1 MKILFYTIVYLICL
15 FTSICGTSYAQIP
28 NNDFEV
34 WDSSGGYK
42 TPVGW
47 DNMNPVTYS
56 TSVLT
61 CERMVPGNSGSYHL
75 ALNSQTV
82 SGSVVPGIAVSGLLD
97 PTTHK
102 PASGFPYTS
111 RPQVL
116 AGAWQ
121 YMAYT
126 TADQGFIEVLL
137 SKWNSI
143 AGRRDTIAFT
153 HYLLPG
159 MVMYWADFHL
169 PLTYSSSA
177 NPDSAMIF
185 LSASGP
191 TPVAYSFLWVDGLR
205 FADSATLNNNVISK
219 ANTEF
224 TIHPNPTHAFAQIE
238 YNSDRSRNVRYTFF
252 DVAGRLCL
260 NGAFTA
266 MPGNNSEQ
274 INVSGMPKGLYFVKI
289 NDEFGTTEQK
299 LTIN

>member
-1 MKILFYTIVYLICL
+1 MKIPLYSLVTLICL
-15 FTSICGTSYAQIP
+15 FTSIGNSSFAQIP

-56 TSVLT
+56 TSILT
-61 CERMVPGNSGSYHL
+61 CERMVPGHTGLYHL
-75 ALNSQTV
+75 ALNTQTV
-82 SGSVVPGIAVSGLLD
+82 SGSIVPGIAVSGLLD

-137 SKWNSI
+137 SKWNTTTS
-143 AGRRDTIAFT
+143 RRDTIAFT

-169 PLTYSSSA
+169 PLTYYSTA
-177 NPDSAMIF
+177 NPDSAIIF

-205 FADSATLNNNVISK
+205 FADSATLNTNVVSK
-219 ANTEF
+219 VKTDF
-224 TIHPNPTHAFAQIE
+224 TIIPNPTHSFAQIE
-238 YNSDRSRNVRYTFF
+238 YYSGKTQNVRYTLI
-252 DVAGRLCL
+252 DVAGRNCHS
-260 NGAFTA
+260 GSFTA
-266 MPGNNSEQ
+266 LPGNNSER
-274 INVSGMPKGLYFVKI
+274 INVSGLPKGLYFIKLI
-289 NDEFGTTEQK
+289 DEFGIAERK